1 MVSGVLR
8 ARNRQGKL
16 AHMTDDLI
24 DRLTIRALIENWV
37 LWRDA
42 RDWARFRTVWHD
54 DGHMMAT
61 WFQGTAEAFIAVSQ
75 EGYDRGVRILHSLGG
90 MTIDLAGPRAV
101 AQTKMTISQRGPVEG
116 VPCDV
121 VCTGRF
127 YDFFEK
133 RQGRWGLVLRQ
144 PIYEKDR
151 LDPVDPSAA
160 PKLDA
165 KLLASFPEGYRHL
178 AYMQARIGYTVK
190 TDMPGHDGP
199 ALEAVYARGAAWLS
213 GKAL

>member
-101 AQTKMTISQRGPVEG
+101 AQTICTISLAKVSDQPDGTASP
-116 VPCDV
+116 
-121 VCTGRF
+121 TGR
-127 YDFFEK
+127 K
-133 RQGRWGLVLRQ
+133 SR
-144 PIYEKDR
+144 
-151 LDPVDPSAA
+151 
-160 PKLDA
+160 
-165 KLLASFPEGYRHL
+165 ASGASSISR
-178 AYMQARIGYTVK
+178 ARS
-190 TDMPGHDGP
+190 P
-199 ALEAVYARGAAWLS
+199 
-213 GKAL
+213 